1 MCTDTAP
8 PPSPIFLGEGT
19 SVHRLIKSISYGI
32 VFGNCGITRLS
43 IYVRIFRLQ
52 YIQYII
58 QSIFYSSQPPVVYPS
73 PGDKTVSGAPY
84 CPLNWPLNSTV
95 STNLKSQQ
103 HTEQLEQAAFFFI
116 SDSHTAWTTLWP
128 LHCPKFSGTVS
139 ISFRDN
145 IASSIRIWTV
155 SITGN
160 ILYFLLVSEVSIYLT
175 IPKEL
180 FTLTWKN
187 EGNYV
192 RVVTQFFQ
200 NEKLN

>member
-1 MCTDTAP
+1 M
-8 PPSPIFLGEGT
+8 SPELAAKFHCKYELE
-19 SVHRLIKSISYGI
+19 
-32 VFGNCGITRLS
+32 IT
-43 IYVRIFRLQ
+43 IAHGVVRIG
-52 YIQYII
+52 
-58 QSIFYSSQPPVVYPS
+58 SI
-73 PGDKTVSGAPY
+73 
-84 CPLNWPLNSTV
+84 
-95 STNLKSQQ
+95 
-103 HTEQLEQAAFFFI
+103 FFI

-180 FTLTWKN
+180 FTLTWEN

-192 RVVTQFFQ
+192 RVVTQFF
-200 NEKLN
+200 